1 MLVLLYII
9 YNELARGRVIFM
21 GKVIAVAS
29 GKGGTGKTT
38 TVAAVSSCL
47 AALEYKTLCAD
58 FDSEMKNLDLSLC
71 MADYAVADYMD
82 VVTKQLDLM
91 EACHESPLIP
101 GLFFLAAP
109 TIFSPDEH
117 DVSAI
122 KAMFDDIRNEFDYCL
137 IDSPSGIGPVFKL
150 VHLVADMSIIVTTGE
165 LPAMRDAQ
173 RAASVAREL
182 GVRDVRLMVNR
193 LMPKNLRF
201 IRTTIDDVIDTVC
214 AQLIGVIPEDKSVFM
229 SLHANTPLVLYKKRL
244 SAYEFL
250 DVARRITGEEV
261 PLHMR

>member
-1 MLVLLYII
+1 
-9 YNELARGRVIFM
+9 M

-47 AALEYKTLCAD
+47 AALEKKTLCVD

-71 MADYAVADYMD
+71 MADYTVANYLD
-82 VVTKQLDLM
+82 VISKQLDIH
-91 EACHESPLIP
+91 EACHESPLIS

-109 TIFSPDEH
+109 TMCSPD
-117 DVSAI
+117 DIDSAGI
-122 KAMFDDIRNEFDYCL
+122 KTMFDNIREEFDYCL
-137 IDSPSGIGPVFKL
+137 IDSPSGIGPGFRL
-150 VHLVADMSIIVTTGE
+150 VHSVADMSIIVTTSE

-173 RAASVAREL
+173 LTAGAAREA
-182 GVRDVRLMVNR
+182 GVSDVRLIVNR
-193 LMPKNLRF
+193 LLPKNLKF
-201 IRTTIDDVIDTVC
+201 MRTTIDDVIDTVC
-214 AQLIGVIPEDKSVFM
+214 AQLIGVIPEDIAVFRA
-229 SLHANTPLVLYKKRL
+229 LHESIPLVLYKKRL

-261 PLHMR
+261 PLRLRR

>member
-1 MLVLLYII
+1 M
-9 YNELARGRVIFM
+9 GVI
-21 GKVIAVAS
+21 IAVAS

-47 AALEYKTLCAD
+47 AALEFKTLCVD

-82 VVTKQLDLM
+82 VVNNQLDLM

-109 TIFSPDEH
+109 ATYAPDEE
-117 DVSAI
+117 DSAAFE
-122 KAMFDDIRNEFDYCL
+122 AMFSQIRREFDYCL
-137 IDSPSGIGPVFKL
+137 IDSPSGIGAGFRL
-150 VHLVADMSIIVTTGE
+150 VHAFADMSIIVTTGE

-173 RAASVAREL
+173 RTASAVREI
-182 GVRDVRLMVNR
+182 GVDDVRLIVNR
-193 LMPKNLRF
+193 LLPKHLKFMRA
-201 IRTTIDDVIDTVC
+201 TIDDVIDTVC
-214 AQLIGVIPEDKSVFM
+214 ARLIGVIPEDKSVFM
-229 SLHANTPLVLYKKRL
+229 SLHDNTPLVLYKKRL

-250 DVARRITGEEV
+250 DVARRIAGEDV
-261 PLHMR
+261 PLRLR